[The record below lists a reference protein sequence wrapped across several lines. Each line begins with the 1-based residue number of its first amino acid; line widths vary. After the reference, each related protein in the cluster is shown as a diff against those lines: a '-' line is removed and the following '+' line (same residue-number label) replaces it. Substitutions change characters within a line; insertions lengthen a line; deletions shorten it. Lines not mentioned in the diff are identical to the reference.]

1 MAHILPF
8 EQEIAELDDK
18 IEKLETLKDR
28 FDILGEIKLVKDKRN
43 QLFSDLVDNLT
54 LKEKIQIAR
63 HPDRPHTG
71 FYIKK
76 LITDFVELS
85 GDRLFRED
93 KAIIAGIGK
102 FKGKPTAVIG
112 HQKGA
117 TTKENLKY
125 NFGMAN
131 PEGYRKTQRVMSIA
145 EKFHLPIINFI
156 DTPGA
161 YPGAGAE
168 ERGQAEA
175 IAVNLYKLS
184 ILKTPIISII
194 TGEGGSG
201 GALSLAVADYVA
213 MLSYSIYGVISPEGC
228 SSILWKSPDHA
239 DQAANA
245 MKITPGNLLQL
256 GIIDDI
262 IKEPIGGAHRDKDEM
277 ARRIGNFVETTLNE
291 LQSKDIK
298 KIVKQRYDKLR
309 KMGNSLL

>member
-8 EQEIAELDDK
+8 EQEIAELDEK

-71 FYIKK
+71 FYINK

-112 HQKGA
+112 HQKGK

-131 PEGYRKTQRVMSIA
+131 PEGYRKTQRVMGIA

-161 YPGAGAE
+161 YPGSGAE

-175 IAVNLYKLS
+175 ISVNLYKLS

-201 GALSLAVADYVA
+201 GALSLAVADYVV

-239 DQAANA
+239 DQAASA
-245 MKITPGNLLQL
+245 MKITPVNLLQL

-277 ARRIGNFVETTLNE
+277 ARRIGNFIETALHE

-298 KIVKQRYDKLR
+298 KVVKQRYNKLR
-309 KMGNSLL
+309 KIGNNLI